1 MSSIIQGRNKVRWNK
16 VDSGFDLM
24 ITEYGRL
31 ILLRLFL
38 RTVRHSS
45 HISGYVWKFIM
56 GATEF
61 KQVRFVLEGP
71 FCDSWCHAGEDKAQL
86 SAVLLH

>member
-1 MSSIIQGRNKVRWNK
+1 
-16 VDSGFDLM
+16 
-24 ITEYGRL
+24 
-31 ILLRLFL
+31 
-38 RTVRHSS
+38 
-45 HISGYVWKFIM
+45 M